1 MLRIIDKMLRIIDK
15 LLVELLLLCNI
26 ENKKLKN
33 LKIME
38 KKDEKKVVKQE
49 FDEKDL
55 ELINGGVSKR
65 PYLQFEKKLRCN
77 QVCYSL
83 L

>member
-1 MLRIIDKMLRIIDK
+1 MLRIIDK
-15 LLVELLLLCNI
+15 LLVELLLLCYI

-33 LKIME
+33 IKIME

-65 PYLQFEKKLRCN
+65 HYLQFEKKLRCN